1 MVELRAMV
9 RGFRILR
16 LALKTARLPT
26 MSVDESFNSRRDKIT
41 RRRADQLRSPLR
53 AAPVF
58 GAPMFARRALDHPVR
73 QRHPGLIGKNNVVLD
88 GNVLHRIVRSRRRRG
103 GTVSLQGL
111 TAA

>member
-16 LALKTARLPT
+16 LKTARLPT

-58 GAPMFARRALDHPVR
+58 GAPMFARRDHPVR
-73 QRHPGLIGKNNVVLD
+73 QRHPGS
-88 GNVLHRIVRSRRRRG
+88 HRQEQRRP
-103 GTVSLQGL
+103 
-111 TAA
+111 

>member
-26 MSVDESFNSRRDKIT
+26 MSVDESFISRRNKIT

-53 AAPVF
+53 AVPVLD
-58 GAPMFARRALDHPVR
+58 APMFARCALDTR
-73 QRHPGLIGKNNVVLD
+73 LGIGIPGLIGKNNVVLD
-88 GNVLHRIVRSRRRRG
+88 GNVPHGIARLRRRAEGEVCR
-103 GTVSLQGL
+103 VRV
-111 TAA
+111 